1 MFSQGKKQEE
11 LLLQGY
17 MRQLLETGI
26 AVDTWIYDDEF
37 VINEHQALIDPE
49 KNNTLRETPE

>member
-26 AVDTWIYDDEF
+26 AVDTWICDDEF

-49 KNNTLRETPE
+49 KKIIL